1 MKTMPAP
8 TELAPTDAL
17 DQASILTGPTGAG
30 KTALA
35 LELAKRIDAE
45 IIAMDSMTVYRGMDI
60 GTAKPTAAERAEV
73 PHHLLDVLDPWESAS
88 VAWWLGQARQAAAAI
103 AARGKRVLVVG
114 GTILYLKALLHG
126 LFDAPPA
133 DAQLRMQLEAYA
145 REAGPEALH
154 ARLATVD
161 PVSAQR
167 IHPNN
172 VRRVVRALEVW
183 HQTGQPLSQ
192 LQTQW
197 ANPPRQRLCVWVDWP
212 RDELYARIDARVQA
226 MFAAG
231 WPEEA
236 DRLRQLPYPLSQQAR
251 QALGYAVVWEYL
263 DGKRTRAEAISQI
276 QLETRQFAKR
286 QLTWLRRLAA
296 CRRCEPRLVLSAWT
310 KTIQP

>member
-1 MKTMPAP
+1 
-8 TELAPTDAL
+8 
-17 DQASILTGPTGAG
+17 
-30 KTALA
+30 
-35 LELAKRIDAE
+35 
-45 IIAMDSMTVYRGMDI
+45 
-60 GTAKPTAAERAEV
+60 
-73 PHHLLDVLDPWESAS
+73 
-88 VAWWLGQARQAAAAI
+88 
-103 AARGKRVLVVG
+103 
-114 GTILYLKALLHG
+114 
-126 LFDAPPA
+126 
-133 DAQLRMQLEAYA
+133 
-145 REAGPEALH
+145 
-154 ARLATVD
+154 
-161 PVSAQR
+161 
-167 IHPNN
+167 
-172 VRRVVRALEVW
+172 VRALEVW

-236 DRLRQLPYPLSQQAR
+236 DRLRQLPYPLSPQAR

-286 QLTWLRRLAA
+286 QLTWLRSLAA
-296 CRRCEPRLVLSAWT
+296 CQRCEPRLVLSAWT